1 MISNCGKDENGNY
14 SGGKAG
20 DQTKKEYC
28 IREWYNRPWDCIIRH
43 PDLLVGMMIAD
54 IATRAANNNHI
65 GYDQSQRLT
74 YYQALKAANWKPE
87 SIKKNCEADCSSSTA
102 ANIIAVGHQL
112 ALKKLQAIS
121 PSCFTGNLR
130 KALEDAGFQVLREK
144 KYLESDA
151 YLLPGDIL
159 LNEKSHAA
167 INLDKGK
174 KASKG
179 NH

>member
-1 MISNCGKDENGNY
+1 MISNCGRDENGKY

-20 DQTKKEYC
+20 DQTGKEYC
-28 IREWYNRPWDCIIRH
+28 IRDWYNRPWDCVLRY
-43 PDLLVGMMIAD
+43 PDPAVGEVIAR
-54 IATRAANNNHI
+54 IAKNAAKNKHI

-74 YYQALKAANWKPE
+74 YYEALKKAHWKPVKIE
-87 SIKKNCEADCSSSTA
+87 TDCEADCSSSTA
-102 ANIIAVGHQL
+102 ANIIAAGHQTHIK
-112 ALKKLQAIS
+112 ALQDIS

-130 KALEDAGFQVLREK
+130 QVLEKAGFQVLREK
-144 KYLESDA
+144 KYLESDT

-174 KASKG
+174 NA
-179 NH
+179 

>member
-1 MISNCGKDENGNY
+1 MISNCGRDENGKY
-14 SGGKAG
+14 SGGTAG
-20 DQTKKEYC
+20 DQTGKEYC
-28 IREWYNRPWDCIIRH
+28 IRDWYNRPWDCVIRY
-43 PDLLVGMMIAD
+43 PNPAVGKVIAR
-54 IATRAANNNHI
+54 IAKNAAKNNHI

-74 YYQALKAANWKPE
+74 YYEALKKAHWKPVD
-87 SIKKNCEADCSSSTA
+87 IKTDCEADCSSSTA
-102 ANIIAVGHQL
+102 ANIIAAGHQKGI
-112 ALKKLQAIS
+112 KKLQEIS

-130 KALEDAGFQVLREK
+130 QALENAGFQVLREK

-174 KASKG
+174 NA
-179 NH
+179 